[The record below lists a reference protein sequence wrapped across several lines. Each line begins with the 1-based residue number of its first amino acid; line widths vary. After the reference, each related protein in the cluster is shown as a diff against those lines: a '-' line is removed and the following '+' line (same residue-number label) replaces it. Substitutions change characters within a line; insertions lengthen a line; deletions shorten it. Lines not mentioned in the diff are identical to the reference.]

1 MIYSNIYVI
10 FCFYISKDNKIFVE
24 DGYWLRI
31 MYGEWRPAY
40 IFHVLIGSN
49 AMLVF
54 LIMAPLYVFRY
65 FELTSLCYGIGFG
78 FSYGHHLCVQFQMP

>member
-24 DGYWLRI
+24 NGYWLRI
-31 MYGEWRPAY
+31 MYGEWGPAF

-49 AMLVF
+49 AM
-54 LIMAPLYVFRY
+54 
-65 FELTSLCYGIGFG
+65 
-78 FSYGHHLCVQFQMP
+78 